1 MINPAES
8 GLSLQQRLSKTSL
21 FNELGDRWISRRKII
36 AGSNTNLM
44 ELGEIKYQ
52 EIYDYYAKI
61 IANNWTGE
69 QFSLTKD
76 EKDYSQISEVER
88 KTVERGVASLVF
100 LESELLDN
108 YYIIVPYFTAPE
120 CTLVASAMIAQTA
133 NHANALSNVVRG
145 VVAQQE
151 RDPLYNSWRTI
162 ENMRERNKL
171 INNKFLEFTNKPL
184 VINFLDDLVISIFI
198 QVVMI
203 PSELSLIYS
212 LTRRGRM
219 PGTFEILRR
228 IQRDLD
234 VHSKML
240 TSIYL
245 KLIEENPPLNSTE
258 LKDHIYKLARD
269 LTNLETDFTQFLT
282 EGMIPGLNNL
292 MIAKFTQAQTNK
304 VLKMLSM
311 DPLFPGVGGQPIPWF
326 ESYSEIRTR

>member
-8 GLSLQQRLSKTSL
+8 GLTLQQRLSRSFL

-52 EIYDYYAKI
+52 DIYDFYAKAI
-61 IANNWTGE
+61 VNNWNGE
-69 QFSLTKD
+69 QFSLAKD

-88 KTVERGVASLVF
+88 KTVERVLASLVF

-108 YYIIVPYFTAPE
+108 YYVIVPYFTAPE

-133 NHANALSNVVRG
+133 NHANALSNAVRG

-162 ENMRERNKL
+162 EKMRERNKL
-171 INNKFLEFTNKPL
+171 INNRFLEFINKPL
-184 VINFLDDLVISIFI
+184 VVNFIDDLVISLFI

-203 PSELSLIYS
+203 PSELSLVYS
-212 LTRRGRM
+212 LTRRGRL
-219 PGTFEILRR
+219 PGTFEILRH

-234 VHSKML
+234 VHSKIL
-240 TSIYL
+240 TSIYH
-245 KLIEENPPLNSTE
+245 KLLEENQSLNSTE
-258 LKDHIYKLARD
+258 LKDHVVKLIRD

-292 MIAKFTQAQTNK
+292 MIAKFTQAQANK
-304 VLKMLSM
+304 VLKMLSL

-326 ESYSEIRTR
+326 ESYSEIRIR